1 MKYAFTRMILRAV
14 GDSERSTA
22 TILVTVSSVAIG
34 VMGLMRWRNGEF
46 SHAWTNFG
54 VVALIILGLIWLWR
68 AQSPKTALLGFSA
81 ANSAVCAVVAHIYG
95 SDSLG
100 WVYLVQIT
108 NFFVAPPKFALVAG
122 LVPWLIVGLSSAAF
136 SGAIGRSSFLITS
149 LLVLVFSY
157 LAAHRSQMQQALLA
171 TQATHD
177 PLTNAGNRRLLEQE
191 LERALAQHARGNSEF
206 GLAVIDID
214 HFKQV
219 NDSFGHAE
227 GDAVLIRLVKL
238 IQGNLRGPDRL
249 FRIGGEEFAV
259 LFPDTDPIMLALT
272 LKRLHQ
278 LISGQLFSAGGPM
291 HVSIGGASLHTNE
304 SASSWL
310 RRADVALYQAKN
322 EGRNRVVMAN
332 LSEFERVRLVSVKYG
347 NGKLE

>member
-1 MKYAFTRMILRAV
+1 MKHAFTRMILRAV
-14 GDSERSTA
+14 GDPERSTA
-22 TILVTVSSVAIG
+22 TILVTISSLAIG
-34 VMGLMRWRNGEF
+34 AMGVLRWRNGEF
-46 SHAWTNFG
+46 AHAWADFG

-68 AQSPKTALLGFSA
+68 GQSPKTALMGFSA

-95 SDSLG
+95 SDCLG

-108 NFFVAPPKFALVAG
+108 NFFVVPPKFALAAG
-122 LVPWLIVGLSSAAF
+122 FMPWLVVGVSNAPFSSE
-136 SGAIGRSSFLITS
+136 IGRSSFLLTS

-157 LAAHRSQMQQALLA
+157 LAAHRNQMQQALLA

-177 PLTNAGNRRLLEQE
+177 PLTNAGNRRLMEQE

-259 LFPDTDPIMLALT
+259 LFPDTDPVMLSLT
-272 LKRLHQ
+272 LKRLHR
-278 LISGQLFSAGGPM
+278 LLSGQLHSPGSPM
-291 HVSIGGASLHTNE
+291 YVSIGGASLHKDE

-322 EGRNRVVMAN
+322 EGRDRIVMAS
-332 LSEFERVRLVSVKYG
+332 LSESERVRLVSVKNG
-347 NGKLE
+347 NGKLG